1 MLKNT
6 ITILLIVASL
16 SHANEKEEEKNCFL
30 EFGYQ
35 ASIQRVNGGF
45 DSTYISTSASSGEEW
60 EGLTDNLYL
69 KIGRNFNLNEK
80 YSLAPSLGFTQ
91 ATLLAD
97 DYHNDAITLE
107 LPLFYKTELF
117 DKSVKIGPSLKY
129 IVYPSLYY
137 NNRDGQVDFGVKNA
151 FAYGIQSLWGE
162 NNTKFSLGLE
172 YLNSANYSAKT
183 TTGTSQLESNVEM
196 NGLYL
201 NLGLHLEF

>member
-1 MLKNT
+1 MLKK
-6 ITILLIVASL
+6 ILISTLLLSSL
-16 SHANEKEEEKNCFL
+16 SMANSESKEKNWFMEL
-30 EFGYQ
+30 GYQ
-35 ASIQRVNGGF
+35 VSIQRVNGSF
-45 DSTYISTSASSGEEW
+45 DSDYSGKAW
-60 EGLTDNLYL
+60 ESLTDNLYL
-69 KIGRNFNLNEK
+69 KIGRNFNLNEN

-129 IVYPSLYY
+129 ILYPSLYY
-137 NNRDGQVDFGVKNA
+137 NNREGQVDFGVKNA
-151 FAYGIQSLWGE
+151 FAYGVQSLWGE

-172 YLNSANYSAKT
+172 YLNSANYSEKT

>member
-1 MLKNT
+1 M
-6 ITILLIVASL
+6 ILISSL
-16 SHANEKEEEKNCFL
+16 SVADKQEKNWFL

-45 DSTYISTSASSGEEW
+45 DSTYISTGAGAGEAW

-69 KIGRNFNLNEK
+69 KIGQNFNLNEK

-91 ATLLAD
+91 ASLLAD

-107 LPLFYKTELF
+107 LPLFYKTEFF

-129 IVYPSLYY
+129 ILYPSLYY

-151 FAYGIQSLWGE
+151 FAYGIQSLWGDS
-162 NNTKFSLGLE
+162 NTKFSVGLE
-172 YLNSANYSAKT
+172 YLNSANYSART
-183 TTGTSQLESNVEM
+183 ATDTAQLESNVEM

-201 NLGLHLEF
+201 NIGLHLEF